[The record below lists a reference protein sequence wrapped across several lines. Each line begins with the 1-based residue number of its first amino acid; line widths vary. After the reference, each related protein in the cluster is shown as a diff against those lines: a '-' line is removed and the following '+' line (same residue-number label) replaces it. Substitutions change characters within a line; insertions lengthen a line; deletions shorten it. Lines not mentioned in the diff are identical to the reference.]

1 MVSKRMRNTGREPVR
16 TCIACRIEAGK
27 GAMVRIVRQA
37 EGGAAVD
44 LTGQAS
50 GRGAYLHRDAA
61 CIEIARKR
69 KALERALKT
78 PIGPEVWAVLAGTEG
93 SRPAP

>member
-1 MVSKRMRNTGREPVR
+1 ML
-16 TCIACRIEAGK
+16 
-27 GAMVRIVRQA
+27 RIVRQA

-44 LTGQAS
+44 RTGRAT
-50 GRGAYLHRDAA
+50 GRGAYLHKDPA

-78 PIGPEVWAVLAGTEG
+78 PVGPEIWAELA
-93 SRPAP
+93 R

>member
-1 MVSKRMRNTGREPVR
+1 MELPNPRREPVR
-16 TCIACRIEAGK
+16 TCVACRLEAGK
-27 GAMVRIVRQA
+27 GAMLRIVRRA

-44 LTGQAS
+44 QTGHAT
-50 GRGAYLHRDAA
+50 GRGAYLHKDAG

-78 PIGPEVWAVLAGTEG
+78 PIGPEIWAELAL
-93 SRPAP
+93 

>member
-1 MVSKRMRNTGREPVR
+1 MPKRMRETGREPVR
-16 TCIACRIEAGK
+16 TCVACRMEAGK
-27 GAMVRIVRQA
+27 RVMVRIVRLA

-44 LTGQAS
+44 QTGHAS
-50 GRGAYLHRDAA
+50 GRGAYLHRDAG

-78 PIGPEVWAVLAGTEG
+78 PIGAETWAELG
-93 SRPAP
+93 SRTGQRPSP

>member
-1 MVSKRMRNTGREPVR
+1 
-16 TCIACRIEAGK
+16 
-27 GAMVRIVRQA
+27 MVRIVRRA

-44 LTGQAS
+44 LTGNAS
-50 GRGAYLHRDAA
+50 GRGAYLHRDAT

-78 PIGPEVWAVLAGTEG
+78 PVGHEIWAELSGPTG
-93 SRPAP
+93 